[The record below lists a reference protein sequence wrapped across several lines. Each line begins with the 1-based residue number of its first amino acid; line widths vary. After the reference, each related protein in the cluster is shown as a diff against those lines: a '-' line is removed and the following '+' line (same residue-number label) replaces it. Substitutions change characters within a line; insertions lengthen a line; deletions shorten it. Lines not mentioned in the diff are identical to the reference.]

1 VAQRAVAPGGFVNR
15 YIVSLAA
22 GTLFLALLPSA
33 LGAQI
38 AHTDLQD
45 GKKLVHTVL
54 ILPAQ
59 ARVVKSGVK
68 GNEPLVEESRALE
81 GGLTAAVLYALTS
94 AGCNVLPSAFGD
106 ESLSQ
111 NPDLKYALADLQT
124 RFDKVW
130 DQLAKKP
137 KDVRTGRFTLGDDVA
152 NFSPGATADVLVFVR
167 GEEAVF
173 TGGRKL
179 LGALAGGY
187 VPSQAVTLRI
197 ALVDAQSGVVLYVDE
212 APPGIVQKDIEK
224 SFKKFGNPKAKK

>member
-1 VAQRAVAPGGFVNR
+1 MNRNVARVQALLGARQKM
-15 YIVSLAA
+15 LAA
-22 GTLFLALLPSA
+22 GTLFLALLPPT

-45 GKKLVHTVL
+45 GKKMVHTVL

-68 GNEPLVEESRALE
+68 GTEPLVEESRALE
-81 GGLTAAVLYALTS
+81 GGLASAVMVALTGV
-94 AGCNVLPSAFGD
+94 GCNVLPGAFSD

-130 DQLAKKP
+130 DQLARKP
-137 KDVRTGRFTLGDDVA
+137 KDVRTGRFTMGDDVA
-152 NFSPGATADVLVFVR
+152 NFGPGAMADALVFVR

-187 VPSQAVTLRI
+187 VPSQAVVLRI
-197 ALVDAQSGVVLYVDE
+197 AIVDAQSGVVLYVDE